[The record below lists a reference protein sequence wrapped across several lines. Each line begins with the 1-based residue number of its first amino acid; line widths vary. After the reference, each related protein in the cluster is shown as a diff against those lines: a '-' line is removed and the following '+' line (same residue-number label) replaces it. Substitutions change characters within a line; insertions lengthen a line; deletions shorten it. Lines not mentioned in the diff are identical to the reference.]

1 MVRALLTFLKAKGA
15 QKTILHFAGLV
26 LLAAVI
32 LFATGCYETA
42 FEVIDA
48 SSAVAVYGAPGNYTL
63 DGGGSLTISAVPNSH
78 DYRFRR
84 VFKDGSD
91 SKGYLRA
98 IPLQGDIYIVQAKYD
113 DQSFYYLAFYE
124 FTIDSNGSHYKQME
138 PNVDEERLGQLAQQ
152 YDVKID
158 FDRFDPVFGL
168 PLTPALS
175 GTRSNIMAFLRA
187 HASLPFSYSE

>member
-1 MVRALLTFLKAKGA
+1 MTSALLTFLKGKVA

-26 LLAAVI
+26 LLAVVIFAV
-32 LFATGCYETA
+32 AGCYETD

-48 SSAVAVYGAPGNYTL
+48 SSAVAVNGAPGNYTL
-63 DGGGSLTISAVPNSH
+63 DEGGSLTISAVPNSN

-84 VFKDGSD
+84 VFKDGSG

-98 IPLQGDIYIVQAKYD
+98 VPLKGDIYIVQAKYD
-113 DQSFYYLAFYE
+113 DDPGYYLGFYE
-124 FTIDSNGSHYKQME
+124 FTIDSSGSHYRPME
-138 PNVDEERLGQLAQQ
+138 PDVDEKRLGQLAQQ
-152 YDVKID
+152 YGVKLD
-158 FDRFDPVFGL
+158 FGRFDPVFGF

-187 HASLPFSYSE
+187 HASLPFAQY